1 MYERLKETV
10 DKTARKI
17 ELEPSQI
24 FEEALDFNFLVSSN
38 GELIGGVILLTVGSP
53 WISVDVTSQYVVGE
67 ISDYEYKVEISE
79 KSFKTL
85 YDILQQY
92 YDIRI
97 VLGKWFSP

>member
-10 DKTARKI
+10 DKTARRI
-17 ELEPSQI
+17 ELEPSQV

-67 ISDYEYKVEISE
+67 ISNYEYKVRLSE
-79 KSFKTL
+79 KAWRVL
-85 YDILQQY
+85 YNILQEHY
-92 YDIRI
+92 ESVKGRR
-97 VLGKWFSP
+97 